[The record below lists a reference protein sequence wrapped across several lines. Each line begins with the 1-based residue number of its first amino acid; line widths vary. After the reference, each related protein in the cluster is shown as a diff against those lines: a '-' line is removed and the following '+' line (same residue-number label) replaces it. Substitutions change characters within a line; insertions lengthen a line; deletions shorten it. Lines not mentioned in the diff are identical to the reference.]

1 MQAHPV
7 NIIDIGKNVTKRI
20 LGIGIKVGNS
30 ENKIINIDK
39 INEERIPKDIKVD
52 DNEDLE
58 DIYHIHSNIRMN
70 FNEQVIR
77 YDYYSTVDILS
88 SLGGMG
94 ASVMLIINTLAFLF
108 IVNFMVNISRI
119 IRRQTRFKTKRELIK
134 F

>member
-7 NIIDIGKNVTKRI
+7 NIIDIGKNVTERI

-52 DNEDLE
+52 NNEDL
-58 DIYHIHSNIRMN
+58 DIYHVHSHIRMN

-94 ASVMLIINTLAFLF
+94 ASVMLIINTLSFLF
-108 IVNFMVNISRI
+108 IINFMVNISRI
-119 IRRQTRFKTKRELIK
+119 IRR
-134 F
+134 